1 MMKKIGLLL
10 LLLAVG
16 QSTWANETGKYKVQK
31 GETLYGVA
39 LQHRTTIAELKRLNP
54 QIVGTSIHIGEVLT
68 VPLLPAPSPEKIDTT
83 ASLTPTEAIQITVS
97 DQIASKKEGFT
108 SKKTLIATAKEK
120 ETPVST
126 ALKETIAQ
134 EVKVSQTEAK
144 KPIMKGTE
152 IPMPTPTDTIKKLG
166 LTDTVPL
173 SKLKPIKHIVVSG
186 ENLFALARYYDQSLN
201 DLKKWNNFSSLDIK
215 PGQEVVVMW
224 LLPSG
229 EATSTPKKMSKA
241 ELINDH
247 RGQFMQMRNDSTGNY
262 KLYRE
267 EGIGD
272 WFDDA
277 GSGGLYCF
285 HRTAPIQTVIKITN
299 PQNGKTEFVKVVQ
312 KLPDNVTTEDI
323 GIRFNSTVAK
333 RLGLGDQQR
342 SRLAWQYYLPRKKK

>member
-10 LLLAVG
+10 LALTIG
-16 QSTWANETGKYKVQK
+16 QWTWANETGKYKVQK

-68 VPLLPAPSPEKIDTT
+68 VPLLPAPPAEKTDTT
-83 ASLTPTEAIQITVS
+83 AAITPPPEAIQITVS

-108 SKKTLIATAKEK
+108 SKKTLIAKEK
-120 ETPVST
+120 ETPIST
-126 ALKETIAQ
+126 ALKETVAQ
-134 EVKVSQTEAK
+134 EMKVSQTEAK
-144 KPIMKGTE
+144 KPIMKGA
-152 IPMPTPTDTIKKLG
+152 PMLIPTDTSKKLG

-173 SKLKPIKHIVVSG
+173 SKLKPIKHIVASG

-229 EATSTPKKMSKA
+229 EASSTPKKMSRV

-247 RGQFMQMRNDSTGNY
+247 RGQFMQLRNDTTANN
-262 KLYRE
+262 KLHSE

-312 KLPDNVTTEDI
+312 KLPDNVTTENI

-342 SRLAWQYYLPRKKK
+342 SRLTWQYYLPRKKK